1 MSSSAGLTALLG
13 ADWQTEAE
21 HRRAEIVGRIADRT
35 DVVLFGAGYLGR
47 HARRDLKATLFRPVA
62 FVDNGPALWG
72 TEIDGLPV
80 LEPAA
85 AAQQFGQ
92 DALWLITVYTNSTV
106 INQCRGL
113 GVPWVTCAELSWV
126 LAEPRP
132 PSFIFGTPDQLAVSA
147 DQIIDAASVWAD
159 ADSVAEYLTQVRWR
173 FLLDYSALRPPRSM
187 TELYFPGDLV
197 RPLERETFV
206 DCGAFTGDTI
216 EAFLATRNGQRDRI
230 VAIEP
235 DPVNRG
241 ALEARLA
248 AMGDTAPEAV
258 RIETVAVGA
267 ERGTLKFES
276 TGTAG
281 STVGSGS
288 DMVQV
293 APLDELLEGW
303 PPTYIKFDVEG
314 AEHAALAGGA
324 STIRT
329 NQPVLAVCLYHRP
342 EDLWDLP
349 LLIRS
354 IQPDYKLYVRRHS
367 DERWETVCYA
377 VPPDRLRG

>member
-13 ADWQTEAE
+13 AGWQTEAE

-47 HARRDLKATLFRPVA
+47 HARRDLKATPFRPVA

-173 FLLDYSALRPPRSM
+173 FLLDYSALRPPRSRW

-197 RPLERETFV
+197 LRPSSGGERPSSI
-206 DCGAFTGDTI
+206 AAHSRAI
-216 EAFLATRNGQRDRI
+216 RSRLLAKREQ
-230 VAIEP
+230 A
-235 DPVNRG
+235 
-241 ALEARLA
+241 
-248 AMGDTAPEAV
+248 AV
-258 RIETVAVGA
+258 RQDRCDRARRDQRPPS
-267 ERGTLKFES
+267 RGS
-276 TGTAG
+276 
-281 STVGSGS
+281 
-288 DMVQV
+288 
-293 APLDELLEGW
+293 
-303 PPTYIKFDVEG
+303 
-314 AEHAALAGGA
+314 
-324 STIRT
+324 R
-329 NQPVLAVCLYHRP
+329 
-342 EDLWDLP
+342 
-349 LLIRS
+349 
-354 IQPDYKLYVRRHS
+354 
-367 DERWETVCYA
+367 
-377 VPPDRLRG
+377 